1 MITNTE
7 NVFVYKL
14 EKAKYPQFPPFHP
27 SQKYPEYQFKEIS
40 SEENLIYESFRNL
53 LKLMGLDKKNWNTQE
68 WNPFREIIQPGY
80 KVLLKPNLVI
90 DKFKHQNWITTHPSI
105 IRSVIDYVIIALKGE
120 GEIIIGDAP
129 LQQCNFKSLVKRVG
143 LEKIINY
150 YNFKNVK
157 VDLIDF
163 RTEKMES
170 DERRL
175 YSLLT
180 NSKRNVR
187 VTKLSGDPNGYK
199 IINLGNESNL
209 QEISFNNGFKKFR
222 VTNYDPSL
230 MRKVHNLKCHK
241 YLIPNSVLQANVVI
255 HLPKIKSHR
264 KAGITGCLKN
274 NIGINGHKDWLPH
287 HRKGSI
293 KENGDEYL
301 KPNILKRLSTA
312 LTELKDIALIRNPSL
327 YKLSYY
333 PFFILR
339 LLLFFLS
346 SRINKDKFFEGSWY
360 GNDTIWRTIADL
372 NQILLYADKI
382 GNMKQKVQRKR
393 LYFCDGIIG
402 GENEGPIDPS
412 PINMGIIIGGF
423 DPLMVDLAIAELM
436 NFDFKR
442 IPQIKNIFNL
452 KNRKISN
459 HQPNDLKIFSN
470 NTNWNEKKISEVLNS
485 IKFNPSSGWKNY
497 IEKKN

>member
-1 MITNTE
+1 LITNTE

-40 SEENLIYESFRNL
+40 SEDNLIYESFRNL

-175 YSLLT
+175 YSLHT

-199 IINLGNESNL
+199 I
-209 QEISFNNGFKKFR
+209 
-222 VTNYDPSL
+222 
-230 MRKVHNLKCHK
+230 
-241 YLIPNSVLQANVVI
+241 
-255 HLPKIKSHR
+255 
-264 KAGITGCLKN
+264 
-274 NIGINGHKDWLPH
+274 
-287 HRKGSI
+287 
-293 KENGDEYL
+293 
-301 KPNILKRLSTA
+301 
-312 LTELKDIALIRNPSL
+312 
-327 YKLSYY
+327 
-333 PFFILR
+333 
-339 LLLFFLS
+339 
-346 SRINKDKFFEGSWY
+346 
-360 GNDTIWRTIADL
+360 
-372 NQILLYADKI
+372 
-382 GNMKQKVQRKR
+382 
-393 LYFCDGIIG
+393 
-402 GENEGPIDPS
+402 
-412 PINMGIIIGGF
+412 
-423 DPLMVDLAIAELM
+423 
-436 NFDFKR
+436 
-442 IPQIKNIFNL
+442 
-452 KNRKISN
+452 
-459 HQPNDLKIFSN
+459 
-470 NTNWNEKKISEVLNS
+470 
-485 IKFNPSSGWKNY
+485 
-497 IEKKN
+497 